1 MFILNNKNRCY
12 YTYNVMTYIWRQTS
26 IVTHFDIKSIYFTF
40 RSVSWLRTVAYLAYS
55 TRFLSSLTAVSE
67 SCLSGGL
74 PISVSWLYP
83 GDKFLLRPSWSS
95 LFFPHGRYYSVSLAS
110 ILDRC
115 WHTSAGVQLPWCMSC
130 IRSLLCKCPY
140 FFGAWYLVRRVLFGA
155 IAFAVS
161 CTNKTILAVASF
173 LFKGV
178 LLM

>member
-1 MFILNNKNRCY
+1 
-12 YTYNVMTYIWRQTS
+12 MTYIWRQTS
-26 IVTHFDIKSIYFTF
+26 IVTHFDVKSIYFTF

-83 GDKFLLRPSWSS
+83 GDKFLSRPFWSS

-115 WHTSAGVQLPWCMSC
+115 WHTFAGVQLPWCMSC

-140 FFGAWYLVRRVLFGA
+140 SGILRRMISGTSRSLWRNCLCRLLYKRNNPRGCIVLV
-155 IAFAVS
+155 
-161 CTNKTILAVASF
+161 
-173 LFKGV
+173 
-178 LLM
+178 